1 MAEETQRR
9 FISRIRQSLGR
20 PEEVCSQPPDLFP
33 DVPDPE
39 SRLILENIENRKRE
53 DRMGLLETL
62 IREAAPLNLN
72 VIPVEDSVAA
82 AKSIEKLVLEKE
94 PEWGG
99 EKRVVAWKH
108 PLIQGMRL
116 DERLSPLGIPVHV
129 TDSVGGENDPSTLKL
144 KRGNIREQVIA
155 SFIGVTA
162 ADYCV
167 ASTATLVMKT
177 RPGQARS
184 VSLVPSIHV
193 AVIGLHQIV
202 ADLKEFYTLLKWD
215 PAEREEGL
223 TTCMTLIS
231 GPSKTGDIELVM
243 VHGAHG
249 PRELYLYVMTGE
261 HSG

>member
-1 MAEETQRR
+1 MTEEPQRR

-20 PEEVCSQPPDLFP
+20 SEEAPNPPLDLFS
-33 DVPDPE
+33 DAPDPGA
-39 SRLILENIENRKRE
+39 RLILEKIKDRNRE
-53 DRMGLLETL
+53 DRMLLLEYL
-62 IREAAPLNLN
+62 IREA
-72 VIPVEDSVAA
+72 VQDSAA
-82 AKSIEKLVLEKE
+82 AAESIEKLVLEKE

-108 PLIQGMRL
+108 PLIQGMGLDARL
-116 DERLSPLGIPVHV
+116 GPWGIPVHV
-129 TDSVGGENDPSTLKL
+129 TDLAGTGNDTSALKL
-144 KRGNIREQVIA
+144 ERSKIREQVA
-155 SFIGVTA
+155 GSFIGVTS

-177 RPGQARS
+177 RPGHARS

-193 AVIGLHQIV
+193 AVIELHQIV
-202 ADLKEFYTLLKWD
+202 ADLKELYTLLKWD

-223 TTCMTLIS
+223 TNCMTLIS

-249 PRELYLYVMTGE
+249 PRELFLYVITGE
-261 HSG
+261 EASAHRQGAG